1 MRVNQENI
9 NYNVRRM
16 VSELVDSLYDFI
28 DDSKDVD
35 NIRIATLGEIRG
47 ICEFAKCME
56 EVLKA

>member
-1 MRVNQENI
+1 MRINQENI

-16 VSELVDSLYDFI
+16 VEDLVEQLYDYS
-28 DDSKDVD
+28 DDTGDSD
-35 NIRIATLGEIRG
+35 NLRIATLGEIKG

>member
-1 MRVNQENI
+1 MRINRENI

-16 VSELVDSLYDFI
+16 VSDIVETLYEYS
-28 DDSKDVD
+28 DDSGDFD
-35 NIRIATLGEIRG
+35 NLRIATLGEIKG